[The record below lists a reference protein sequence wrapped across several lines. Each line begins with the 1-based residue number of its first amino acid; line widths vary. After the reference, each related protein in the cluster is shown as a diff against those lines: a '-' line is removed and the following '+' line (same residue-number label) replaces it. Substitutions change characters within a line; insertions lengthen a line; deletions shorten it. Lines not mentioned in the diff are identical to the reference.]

1 MNPVLLQTGLK
12 SSAVNMEIELRKGES
27 IDSALR
33 RLKKSVTIEGTLR
46 EVRERRHFV
55 KPSEKKKLRMKKA
68 KFEQYLRNKRLD

>member
-1 MNPVLLQTGLK
+1 MDINV
-12 SSAVNMEIELRKGES
+12 RKGES

-46 EVRERRHFV
+46 EVRERCYFM

-68 KFEQYLRNKRLD
+68 KFDEYLRNKWLD

>member
-1 MNPVLLQTGLK
+1 
-12 SSAVNMEIELRKGES
+12 
-27 IDSALR
+27 
-33 RLKKSVTIEGTLR
+33 TLR